1 MDRRTTLIVSIGAGV
16 VLTLITGIVRLRTLP
31 GGEHYGFPAAWL
43 VRRVLA
49 PEYFP
54 WRVSWLGLVVDLI
67 VWTALVFVTLVLYDR
82 FSRRSTGGQPT

>member
-1 MDRRTTLIVSIGAGV
+1 MDRRTTLLVSIGAGV
-16 VLTLITGIVRLRTLP
+16 VLTFLTGIVRLRTLA

-54 WRVSWLGLVVDLI
+54 WRIEPLGLVVDLA
-67 VWTALVFVTLVLYDR
+67 VWTAVAFVVLRAYSADD
-82 FSRRSTGGQPT
+82 TGATA